1 MKGEVNYMGNIEQEI
16 ANAWKNDEFQVFLQ
30 PQVNVEN
37 GKIEGFEALIRWE
50 HPTRGVLLP
59 QDFLPAV
66 RDLGMAERLDYFVF
80 KKVCMFLKKRLEEE
94 KELFCVSC
102 NFIREHFVKNDFARS
117 LEYIRQKYG
126 IPAWCLAVEITEGAA
141 FADEEAV
148 QSNVVLLKE
157 LGFPV
162 YLDDYG
168 ADQSTFGDL
177 LFHSIS
183 HIKLDKKLV
192 DHIQQENAEVL
203 VHGLCSI
210 AHQLSYQV
218 VCEGVE
224 TALQC
229 ELAKKCGVDL
239 IQGFYYYQ
247 PMHMVYAEELY
258 DMKKS

>member
-1 MKGEVNYMGNIEQEI
+1 MGNIEQ
-16 ANAWKNDEFQVFLQ
+16 ALLNAWENDEFQVFLQ

-50 HPTRGVLLP
+50 HPTRGMLLP

-66 RDLGMAERLDYFVF
+66 RALGMLERLDYFVF
-80 KKVCMFLKKRLEEE
+80 EKICIFQKKRMEED
-94 KELFCVSC
+94 KELFCISC
-102 NFIREHFVKNDFARS
+102 NFVREHFLEYDFVCS
-117 LEYIRQKYG
+117 LECIREKYEV
-126 IPAWCLAVEITEGAA
+126 PAWCVAVEITEGSA
-141 FADEEAV
+141 FTNEEIV

-157 LGFPV
+157 LGYPV
-162 YLDDYG
+162 FLDDYG

-192 DHIQQENAEVL
+192 DHIQYKNVEVL
-203 VHGLCSI
+203 VHGLCGI
-210 AHQLSYQV
+210 AHKLSYQV

-224 TALQC
+224 TALQY
-229 ELAKKCGVDL
+229 EAAKKCGVDI

-247 PMHMVYAEELY
+247 PMHMRNAEQLY
-258 DMKKS
+258 DLKND